1 MISTLRWFAALGV
14 LLAAIVL
21 TAFAQTALPA
31 GPESFTA
38 DTKITTDVG
47 VAPATLMIQLTGYT
61 SDQDRKTMADAL
73 KYRGFIGF
81 RPVFGKAPV
90 VGTIQL
96 RERKWNIRWAS
107 QQTEGENRKITL
119 ATDQAM
125 FFVGGSRS
133 DAKPREG
140 YDMAVLVFSIDK
152 AGVGSGTIAL
162 AARVRPNADGSSFI
176 LDDYS
181 QPTELTKV
189 TKLRTGA
196 TSPAR

>member
-1 MISTLRWFAALGV
+1 MT
-14 LLAAIVL
+14 
-21 TAFAQTALPA
+21 TFAQTALPS

-38 DTKITTDVG
+38 NAKVTTDVG
-47 VAPATLMIQLTGYT
+47 VASATLVIQLTTYT
-61 SDQDRKTMADAL
+61 SDQERKTMADAL

-81 RPVFGKAPV
+81 RPIFGKAPV
-90 VGTIQL
+90 VGTIQI
-96 RERKWNIRWAS
+96 RDRKWNIRWAS
-107 QQTEGENRKITL
+107 QQAEGDHRKITL
-119 ATDQAM
+119 ATDEAM
-125 FFVGGSRS
+125 FFVGGSRN

-140 YDMAVLVFSIDK
+140 YDMAVLLFSLDK

-189 TKLRTGA
+189 TKLGNGA
-196 TSPAR
+196 TSPLR